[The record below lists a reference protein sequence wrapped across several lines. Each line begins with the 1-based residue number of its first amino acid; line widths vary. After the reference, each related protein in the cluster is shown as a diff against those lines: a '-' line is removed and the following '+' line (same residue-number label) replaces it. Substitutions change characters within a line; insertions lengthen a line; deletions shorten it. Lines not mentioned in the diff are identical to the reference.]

1 MEKESEVTLNFP
13 DVEPLSPPILQLN
26 EVSFSY
32 NEGVDLVFSNVNLTA
47 SLQSRICIVGEN
59 GAGKTTL
66 LKIITGALSPT
77 RGTVHVHRN
86 LKFGYFSQHHV
97 DQLDMRVCPVELL
110 QMHFPGMCFRYELSS
125 LFILKTIS
133 NYYSL
138 YQVSLL
144 RNTGECLEVL
154 GLVAIWLCRP

>member
-32 NEGVDLVFSNVNLTA
+32 NGGVDLIFSNVNLTA

-110 QMHFPGMCFRYELSS
+110 QTHFPGMSPMR
-125 LFILKTIS
+125 
-133 NYYSL
+133 
-138 YQVSLL
+138 
-144 RNTGECLEVL
+144 
-154 GLVAIWLCRP
+154 A

>member
-32 NEGVDLVFSNVNLTA
+32 NEGVDLIFSNVNLTA

-110 QMHFPGMCFRYELSS
+110 QTHFPGMCLQCELDS
-125 LFILKTIS
+125 LFILGTNS
-133 NYYSL
+133 DYYSL
-138 YQVSLL
+138 YQANLSKNTDECSEVS
-144 RNTGECLEVL
+144 E
-154 GLVAIWLCRP
+154 

>member
-32 NEGVDLVFSNVNLTA
+32 NGGDLVFSNVNLTA

-110 QMHFPGMCFRYELSS
+110 QMHFPGMCFQYELSS
-125 LFILKTIS
+125 LFILKIIS
-133 NYYSL
+133 NYYML
-138 YQVSLL
+138 YQASLL
-144 RNTGECLEVL
+144 RSTGECLEVS
-154 GLVAIWLCRP
+154 G

>member
-26 EVSFSY
+26 EVSYSY
-32 NEGVDLVFSNVNLTA
+32 NGTDMVFSNVNLTA

-66 LKIITGALSPT
+66 LKIITGALCPM

-110 QMHFPGMCFRYELSS
+110 QMHFPGMYSRYERATHLKNNCHYYTIVKNYRS
-125 LFILKTIS
+125 L
-133 NYYSL
+133 
-138 YQVSLL
+138 
-144 RNTGECLEVL
+144 
-154 GLVAIWLCRP
+154 

>member
-1 MEKESEVTLNFP
+1 MEKEGEVTLRFP
-13 DVEPLSPPILQLN
+13 DVEALSPPILQLN

-32 NEGVDLVFSNVNLTA
+32 TGGSDNLIFSGVNLTA

-66 LKIITGALSPT
+66 LKIITSSLSPT
-77 RGTVHVHRN
+77 KGTVHVHRN

-110 QMHFPGMCFRYELSS
+110 QNHFPGTNESKEFARDSTRANTLKTFS
-125 LFILKTIS
+125 LFGRQTHRRI
-133 NYYSL
+133 
-138 YQVSLL
+138 
-144 RNTGECLEVL
+144 
-154 GLVAIWLCRP
+154 